1 MTCRKAQ
8 GFLEQQRIQVQ
19 RTVDAR
25 QVRLGAEEALGLAR
39 RAARVV
45 AAKGAKV
52 VVIDVKRTK
61 PSDEE
66 LLAVLLGPSGALRA
80 PTLQVGDTLLVGF
93 EAGAYRDALG

>member
-1 MTCRKAQ
+1 MSCRKAQ
-8 GFLEQQRIQVQ
+8 GFLEQKKIQVQ
-19 RTVDAR
+19 RRVDAKDKK
-25 QVRLGAEEALGLAR
+25 LGPAEALNLAR

-45 AAKGAKV
+45 ASRGTKV
-52 VVIDVKRTK
+52 VVFDMKQAQ

-93 EAGAYRDALG
+93 GEESYGQELS